1 MFYDDLEGWG
11 GVGGRKAEE
20 GEGRCTHIVDSHCH
34 TAETNT
40 TLQSNYMSINKKGN
54 ELHVYTY
61 KKRMNTFF
69 SS

>member
-40 TLQSNYMSINKKGN
+40 TLQSNYTPIISILLKNLKLNK
-54 ELHVYTY
+54 EC
-61 KKRMNTFF
+61 
-69 SS
+69 